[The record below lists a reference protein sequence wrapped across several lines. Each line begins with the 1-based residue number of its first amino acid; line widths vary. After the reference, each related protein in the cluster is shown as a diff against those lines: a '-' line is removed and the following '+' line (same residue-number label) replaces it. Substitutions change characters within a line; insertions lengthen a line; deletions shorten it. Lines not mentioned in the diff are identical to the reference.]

1 MEPIPSGDPRWRPA
15 RGAPP
20 GLLARYGLAPDQPG
34 DAWQLLYEREPELY
48 DLLVEG
54 EPLHPG
60 LFRELPLDG
69 ARVLEVGAGTGRL
82 TLPAAARARRLDA
95 LEPVPAM
102 RAVLARKLVARA
114 VANVTVLAGR
124 IDAVPLPDQTAD
136 LTISAAAFGADPERG
151 GDAGLREL
159 RRVTRR
165 GGALIVL
172 WPDDPGWFIE
182 RGFTHVAFEGDL
194 EVRFRDLRTAIRCAE
209 LFYTP
214 AVAAHFRRLR
224 RPVIPFAALGVNVA
238 RDLCRLTVL

>member
-1 MEPIPSGDPRWRPA
+1 MRR
-15 RGAPP
+15 APL

-60 LFRELPLDG
+60 FFRELPLDG
-69 ARVLEVGAGTGRL
+69 ALVLEVGAGTGRL
-82 TLPAAARARRLDA
+82 TFPAAARARHLYA
-95 LEPVPAM
+95 LEPVAAM
-102 RAVLARKLVARA
+102 RERLAGKLEARA

-124 IDAVPLPDQTAD
+124 AAAVPLPDQTAD
-136 LTISAAAFGADPERG
+136 LTISASAFGADPAHG
-151 GDAGLREL
+151 GDAGLQEL

-165 GGALIVL
+165 GGAVIVL
-172 WPDDPGWFIE
+172 WPDDPGWFVD

-194 EVRFRDLRTAIRCAE
+194 EVRFRDLRTACRCAE

-214 AVAAHFRRLR
+214 AVAEHFRRLG

-238 RDLCRLTVL
+238 RDLCRLTVR